1 MNIEDRRTEN
11 WVEDELQRRAD
22 VEEEPKI
29 ECDDCHELFDW
40 EDLNI
45 SPAKYS
51 GDIHLCDECLI
62 DRTTAAIDEV
72 SEDTQ
77 SE

>member
-22 VEEEPKI
+22 VEDIEPI
-29 ECDDCHELFDW
+29 ECNDCRELFNL

-62 DRTTAAIDEV
+62 DRSTD
-72 SEDTQ
+72 
-77 SE
+77 